1 VTVVSSSAQLSKIR
15 GTPSLYIFSS
25 GIQDLTNRRTALV
38 VELRQQNAMWVS
50 KAVFLWTEAHARQIF
65 AMQSNSGRLIRFE
78 NSSYFAQACQACQEI
93 RRFDPLDERESTGSS
108 LSSVQSLYECRVEVG
123 LATRPAGVLKVACCV
138 VHGGVTCAPANG
150 SGRYALN

>member
-50 KAVFLWTEAHARQIF
+50 KAVFLWTEAHARRIF

-78 NSSYFAQACQACQEI
+78 NSSYFAKPAKKPT
-93 RRFDPLDERESTGSS
+93 DPLDERKYWFLS
-108 LSSVQSLYECRVEVG
+108 LQRSVSVRV
-123 LATRPAGVLKVACCV
+123 
-138 VHGGVTCAPANG
+138 
-150 SGRYALN
+150 